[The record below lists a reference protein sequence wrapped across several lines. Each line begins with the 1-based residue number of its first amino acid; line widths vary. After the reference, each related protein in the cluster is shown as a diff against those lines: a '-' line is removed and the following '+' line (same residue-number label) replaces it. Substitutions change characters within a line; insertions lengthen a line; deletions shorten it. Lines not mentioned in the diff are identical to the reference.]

1 MTYFKSA
8 LAIAAALL
16 ATSAMADVTFYQN
29 ENFAGQSITATTDIR
44 NFERFGFN
52 DRASSVVV
60 RGDRDDR
67 WEVCEDA
74 RFEGR
79 CVVLR
84 PGQYASV
91 RGMGL
96 NDRISSVRMI
106 SVDERIA
113 DNRYAPVYAVA
124 PVYTTDY
131 RRRPDERLYEA
142 RVTTVRAVVGTPQQ
156 RCWIEREQ
164 VGTTNNSNSPN
175 LGGAVAGALIGGILG
190 HQIGGGSGK
199 DAATALGVVGGA
211 ALGANSGNYG
221 NYGNQVVTQDVQR
234 CTNAVNQ
241 RPDYYDVGYI
251 FEGREHRV
259 QLQSPPQGSTIIVNS
274 AGEPRS

>member
-1 MTYFKSA
+1 MTHFKSA

-16 ATSAMADVTFYQN
+16 ATSAMADVTFYQDD
-29 ENFAGQSITATTDIR
+29 NFAGPSITATTNIR

-60 RGDRDDR
+60 RGDRNDR

-84 PGQYASV
+84 PGQYASI
-91 RGMGL
+91 RSMGL
-96 NDRISSVRMI
+96 NDRISSVRM
-106 SVDERIA
+106 VGNDERIA
-113 DNRYAPVYAVA
+113 DNRYAPVYAVAAAA

-164 VGTTNNSNSPN
+164 VGTTSNGSGPN
-175 LGGAVAGALIGGILG
+175 VGGAVAGALIGGILG
-190 HQIGGGSGK
+190 HQIGGGSGR

-211 ALGANSGNYG
+211 ALGSNAGNG
-221 NYGNQVVTQDVQR
+221 GGQVVTQDVQR
-234 CTNAVNQ
+234 CTTAVNQ
-241 RPDYYDVGYI
+241 QPEYYDVGYV
-251 FEGREHRV
+251 FEGRDYRV
-259 QLQSPPQGSTIIVNS
+259 QLQSPPPGSTILVNG